1 MSKILEVLLAGRR
14 QPGTCHDQPDESRS
28 LVLLRISIELDDNH
42 VCLPIRNSQETIFKR
57 ELRWDSQNLK

>member
-14 QPGTCHDQPDESRS
+14 QQGTCHDQPDESRS
-28 LVLLRISIELDDNH
+28 LVLFRISIELDDNH
-42 VCLPIRNSQETIFKR
+42 VCLPTRNPQKDISKR